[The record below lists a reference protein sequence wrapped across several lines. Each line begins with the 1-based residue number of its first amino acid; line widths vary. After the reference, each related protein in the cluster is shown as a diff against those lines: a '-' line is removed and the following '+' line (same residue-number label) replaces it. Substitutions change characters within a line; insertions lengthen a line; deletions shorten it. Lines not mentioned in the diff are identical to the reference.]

1 MGRRGTHP
9 PHAYEHL
16 LVGWF
21 AGVEERSRR
30 TPAPAPTAASTCSQ
44 GDSGA
49 MPRHPPLPT
58 ARQAPPPPPPP
69 TSTAPRIAAASN
81 CSRGGNGER
90 LGRGTAIKQ
99 DGEGT
104 GRAQTQQTRSK
115 RRRRRRRR
123 KKGPKRRQRLLGRR
137 YFFFILIFF
146 LWLTI
151 FIMTTTTTTSTHPP
165 TLPRQLPPR
174 ATARGVETRSRRR

>member
-30 TPAPAPTAASTCSQ
+30 TPAPAPTAVSTCSQ
-44 GDSGA
+44 GDLGA
-49 MPRHPPLPT
+49 MPHHPPLPT
-58 ARQAPPPPPPP
+58 ARQAPPPPP
-69 TSTAPRIAAASN
+69 TSTAPQIAAASN

-104 GRAQTQQTRSK
+104 RTAQTQQMRSK
-115 RRRRRRRR
+115 HRRWRRRH
-123 KKGPKRRQRLLGRR
+123 KKGPKRHQCLLGCR

-151 FIMTTTTTTSTHPP
+151 FIMTMMTTTSTHPP
-165 TLPRQLPPR
+165 ALPRQLPPR
-174 ATARGVETRSRRR
+174 ATARGVETRSRGR